1 MSSVQPPM
9 GGAQPGSQAW
19 GTAGAPAGGGLP
31 PYAPP
36 RENRS
41 VSFFV
46 AIFLGLLLL
55 VSAGLNV
62 VLLLLSLGT
71 LAGGMGGGIDD
82 GQYQVV
88 ATGGEKGAKMKVLRI
103 PRVGA
108 SAEARSAVIGAGG
121 GSVSD
126 VRRGLRL
133 AASDRDIRGVVLDIN
148 SPGGGVTD
156 SDEIHDLVKKFRAEH
171 PDKKVVAMFGDL
183 AASGGYYV
191 AAAADHIL
199 ARPTTITG
207 SIGVI
212 MSSWNFAEA
221 AKKLGVTEVS
231 IKSARTPYKDMLSM
245 TRPMTD
251 EERAM
256 LTSIVDE
263 MYDRCVTVVDEG
275 RPALD
280 RAQVP
285 ALANGGIYSAGQA
298 LANGLVDQLGD
309 DVALQEWFESRL
321 EGKVAFQEQ
330 RRVPGLRDLFGVMAR
345 EPGTAADLAVQLLT
359 EGTGPRFLY
368 WWPGAR

>member
-1 MSSVQPPM
+1 MSSTVPPT
-9 GGAQPGSQAW
+9 GGTPAW
-19 GTAGAPAGGGLP
+19 GGAPALP
-31 PYAPP
+31 QYAPPP

-71 LAGGMGGGIDD
+71 LAAGAGGIED

-88 ATGGEKGAKMKVLRI
+88 MTGGEKGAKNEVLRV
-103 PRVGA
+103 PLQGA
-108 SAEARSAVIGAGG
+108 IAEARSPVLGGSG

-126 VRRGLRL
+126 VRRALKL
-133 AASDRDIRGVVLDIN
+133 AASDKDVRGVVLDIN

-171 PDKKVVAMFGDL
+171 PDKPVVAMFGDL

-191 AAAADHIL
+191 AAATEHIL

-221 AKKLGVTEVS
+221 AKKLGVTEVA

-263 MYDRCVTVVDEG
+263 MYDRFVTVVDEG
-275 RPALD
+275 RPKLD
-280 RAQVP
+280 RAQVT

-298 LANGLVDQLGD
+298 LANGLVDELGD
-309 DVALQEWFESRL
+309 DASLQAWFEQKL
-321 EGKVAFQEQ
+321 AGKVAFYEQ
-330 RRVPGLRDLFGVMAR
+330 RRVPGLRDLFLGATGKA
-345 EPGTAADLAVQLLT
+345 PGSAAELAAELIAH
-359 EGTGPRFLY
+359 GTGPRFLY